1 MTQKQNLI
9 NIRNYLYN
17 QFPAD
22 KFFFFITINLPF
34 SAKTYDLYRFITI
47 IRYLLSKF
55 EKRLLGGKES
65 WKRHPYKF
73 YAFCENQFNTTPW
86 HIHLLA
92 PFINPITNTQLS
104 VSFVDWCLDGA
115 NKKFIRQYTGD
126 RGADYDIKLVP
137 YSQLRNLIR
146 YCTKELYFDG
156 IVNADRIYTP
166 DILFLKST
174 NTKKRKRNRIHKMVR
189 KMKTRDDLIAIL
201 SKKYPIGCL

>member
-1 MTQKQNLI
+1 MSQYQNLI

-22 KFFFFITINLPF
+22 ESFFFITISLPF
-34 SAKTYDLYRFITI
+34 SAKTNDLYRFITI

-104 VSFVDWCLDGA
+104 VSFVNWCLSGA
-115 NKKFIRQYTGD
+115 NKNFIRQYTGD
-126 RGADYDIKLVP
+126 KGADYKIKLVP
-137 YSQLRNLIR
+137 YSDLQQVIK

-156 IVNADRIYTP
+156 TVNADRIYTP

-174 NTKKRKRNRIHKMVR
+174 KTTKRKRNRIHKMVR
-189 KMKTRDDLIAIL
+189 KMKTRDDLVAIL
-201 SKKYPIGCL
+201 SRKYTIERL

>member
-1 MTQKQNLI
+1 MSQYQNLI

-22 KFFFFITINLPF
+22 ESFFFITISLPF
-34 SAKTYDLYRFITI
+34 SAKTNDLYRFITI

-73 YAFCENQFNTTPW
+73 YVFCENQFNTTTW

-104 VSFVDWCLDGA
+104 VSFVNWCLSGA

-126 RGADYDIKLVP
+126 KGADYKIKLVP
-137 YSQLRNLIR
+137 YSDLQRVIK

-156 IVNADRIYTP
+156 TMHTDRIYTP
-166 DILFLKST
+166 DILFLKFPKAT
-174 NTKKRKRNRIHKMVR
+174 KRKRNRIHKMVR
-189 KMKTRDDLIAIL
+189 KMKTRDDLVAIL
-201 SKKYPIGCL
+201 SRKYTIERL